1 MLCYATMISKLYKL
15 VANCS
20 VETANQ
26 NINIAAE
33 VCKVGQKRTSGLDC
47 KCGPELLKKSTK
59 EVSQNRLEKDERSKY
74 QYFVFME
81 NDAYMYIKFWSVSR
95 KTWS

>member
-1 MLCYATMISKLYKL
+1 MLCYATVISKLYKL

-20 VETANQ
+20 EQTANQ

-33 VCKVGQKRTSGLDC
+33 VCKVGLKRTSGFDC

-95 KTWS
+95 NTWS